1 MKVGYEK
8 FSDYQRKRFV
18 CTKRI
23 EGLVFGGRPW
33 MLEKCTVLIFAFR
46 LRFEEISD

>member
-8 FSDYQRKRFV
+8 FSHYQRKRFV
-18 CTKRI
+18 CTKRT
-23 EGLVFGGRPW
+23 EGLGFGGRPG
-33 MLEKCTVLIFAFR
+33 MLKKCTVLMVAFR